1 MKAVSYAGIGART
14 TGSEMLRLMSRVA
27 SRLGELGLVLRTGG
41 APGADQ
47 AFISGVADGFVEI
60 FLPWPSYEGLG
71 GKARLSRPLAEAFEI
86 ASRHHPAWGGL
97 KESVRALMARNVH
110 VLLGASLEEPVA
122 FVLYWTEDESRG
134 GTAHALR
141 VARAYGIPTIH
152 LGKPGALE
160 GIARLLT
167 ELGVKRA

>member
-1 MKAVSYAGIGART
+1 MRKYAGIGSRRT
-14 TGSEMLRLMSRVA
+14 PEEMLRLMSRVA
-27 SRLGELGLVLRTGG
+27 ARLGELGLVLRTGG

-47 AFISGVADGFVEI
+47 AFMSGAAGSLVEV

-71 GKARLSRPLAEAFEI
+71 GKARLDRPLPGAFEI

-97 KESVRALMARNVH
+97 KDSVRALMARNVH
-110 VLLGASLEEPVA
+110 VLLGASLEEPAA
-122 FVLYWTEDESRG
+122 FVLYWTEDEGRG

-141 VARAYGIPTIH
+141 VARAYGILTVH
-152 LGKPGALE
+152 LGKPDALE

>member
-1 MKAVSYAGIGART
+1 MSGAAQK
-14 TGSEMLRLMSRVA
+14 GGLMEV
-27 SRLGELGLVLRTGG
+27 
-41 APGADQ
+41 
-47 AFISGVADGFVEI
+47 

-71 GKARLSRPLAEAFEI
+71 GKAKMTRPLPGAFEI

-97 KESVRALMARNVH
+97 KDSVRALMARNVH
-110 VLLGASLEEPVA
+110 VLLGANLEEPVA
-122 FVLYWTEDESRG
+122 FVLYWTEDEGQG

-141 VARAYGIPTIH
+141 VARAHGIRTVH

-160 GIARLLT
+160 EIARLLT